1 MVYGKGGLAI
11 AAILSYFRFY
21 GMNTILSQVR
31 SLSLITHF
39 MMMQLRYPAGV
50 SVFYSSIF
58 EYVVFDFIPTD
69 NLYESIFDFE
79 NKEPYSEQAEDIG
92 YPSRYLIFNSG
103 SITIFIFAYAISQ
116 LIYALLVR
124 VLPSGNFVFKFVKNK
139 RDDFMWAGLT
149 DFVNETYLTLA
160 FCILIN
166 TTEYRFNN
174 WSNAFN
180 SVFMTI
186 VATILIL
193 WPLKVTYSA
202 NKMW

>member
-1 MVYGKGGLAI
+1 
-11 AAILSYFRFY
+11 
-21 GMNTILSQVR
+21 
-31 SLSLITHF
+31 
-39 MMMQLRYPAGV
+39 MQLKYPAGV
-50 SVFYSSIF
+50 SVFYAAIF

-69 NLYESIFDFE
+69 NFYERIFDFE
-79 NKEPYSEQAEDIG
+79 NKEPYSEEADNIG

-116 LIYALLVR
+116 LLYALLAK
-124 VLPSGNFVFKFVKNK
+124 VLPNGNFVSKFVKSK
-139 RDDFMWAGLT
+139 RDAFLWAGLT
-149 DFVNETYLTLA
+149 DFVNETFLTLS

-180 SVFMTI
+180 SVFMTL
-186 VATILIL
+186 VATILIV

-202 NKMW
+202 NKMWQKSQIKE